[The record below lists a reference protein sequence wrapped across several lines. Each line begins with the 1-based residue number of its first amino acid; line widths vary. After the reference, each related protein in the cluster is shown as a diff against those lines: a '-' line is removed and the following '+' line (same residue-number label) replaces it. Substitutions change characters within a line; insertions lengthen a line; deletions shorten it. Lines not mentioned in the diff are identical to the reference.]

1 MLRSHSRLLALGSRS
16 LAHVACMAIH
26 GSLSLGPCK
35 LALASAHSS
44 RSHSALALSHMS
56 DVTSAWQLAL
66 SLSLSLSLV
75 SLKTLVPMLHAWQ
88 LALALY

>member
-44 RSHSALALSHMS
+44 RSHSALSLSHMS
-56 DVTSAWQLAL
+56 DVTSAWQLA
-66 SLSLSLSLV
+66 LSLSLSLV